1 MEMAKRLVAVEV
13 KVDHLSEK
21 IEIANNTIE
30 SHSTKTN
37 KMLVE
42 MGGKID
48 HQGETLSRI
57 TLWMEAAPKIIK
69 VGLGVVLAATLLS
82 SNGWKVVFDLVLSL
96 MK

>member
-21 IEIANNTIE
+21 IDTANNTIE

-37 KMLVE
+37 KILMD
-42 MGGKID
+42 MGSKID
-48 HQGETLSRI
+48 NQGITLSRI